1 MLPYKVTKKYLK
13 GPEQEA
19 AKFDNESNAKE
30 FIKTK
35 LLEDR
40 TMRVETV
47 YSLYDMGELIE
58 TFNQSYLKDDDSS
71 GSGSSDQ
78 GSRQRGSGNA
88 FNPLKTSPRPTG
100 MPDSAFKRNDD
111 NNDNKDDNK

>member
-19 AKFDNESNAKE
+19 AKFDTEANAEE

-40 TMRVETV
+40 AMRVETI
-47 YSLYDMGELIE
+47 YSLYDMGELIK
-58 TFNQSYLKDDDSS
+58 TFNQSFLTDADTAGGDQNS
-71 GSGSSDQ
+71 GGGGRTTSQSP
-78 GSRQRGSGNA
+78 
-88 FNPLKTSPRPTG
+88 NPLRTAPKPTG
-100 MPDSAFKRNDD
+100 MPDSAFKKYDD
-111 NNDNKDDNK
+111 EEGEK